1 MTGKILI
8 NGLNSLKRWL
18 KFFSKTCAIPEKML
32 IFARKKD
39 IRLQQLSSSADRT
52 NIDMVVPLD
61 GIMSAD
67 ALAVDPEKQMIYW
80 TDIEGGIISRS
91 RLNGSEQQ
99 LLVSTNLRKLGEVDY
114 LNKNDYAICSPI

>member
-1 MTGKILI
+1 
-8 NGLNSLKRWL
+8 
-18 KFFSKTCAIPEKML
+18 ML

-39 IRLQQLSSSADRT
+39 IRLQQLSSSVGRT

-91 RLNGSEQQ
+91 RLNGSDQQ
-99 LLVSTNLRKLGEVDY
+99 LLVATNLRKFSIFCKTVLTDFYKILGEC
-114 LNKNDYAICSPI
+114 L